1 MTQSLQKDLIDLLPL
16 GEGAVHELL
25 QDAADQKSR
34 LRASGPDSEFAGR
47 TAALYFEK
55 PSLRTRTTFEVA
67 MNQKGG
73 PALQL
78 DVGSIGIGKR
88 ESLADVARN
97 LERWLD
103 ALVCRTF
110 SHELVQELARRA
122 NIPVVNALTD
132 VSHPCQALA
141 FGQTVIERRGAL
153 DGLSVVFVGDGNN
166 VARSLAELA
175 AMTGMHFTLACPRG
189 FELPSDFSA
198 LVAPLFAARGRRF
211 RQVQDPREAVKG
223 ADFLY
228 SDVWISMGQEGQK
241 ETKTSSFLPYQI
253 NAELLAVAGEQAL
266 VSHCL
271 PAHRGEEITDDVM
284 DGGKAVCF
292 DEAENRLHAQKAVWI
307 GEIKG
312 QNAGWRGIKGGL
324 QAPGGWV
331 GGLEPGRFG
340 KDLSVSTRISPF
352 RAGSSSPGAW
362 RGPPSGIGGGR
373 EPWDRPRGEIPS

>member
-1 MTQSLQKDLIDLLPL
+1 MNQSLQKDLIDLLPL
-16 GEGAVHELL
+16 GEEAVHELL
-25 QDAADQKSR
+25 RDAVEQKAR
-34 LRASGPDSEFAGR
+34 LRAHGPDTEFAGR

-73 PALQL
+73 SALQL
-78 DVGSIGIGKR
+78 DAGSIGIGKR

-110 SHELVQELARRA
+110 SHELVAELARRA

-141 FGQTVIERRGAL
+141 FGQTAIEHRGKL
-153 DGLSVVFVGDGNN
+153 EGLSVVFVGDGNN

-175 AMTGMHFTLACPRG
+175 ALSGMHFTLACPEG
-189 FELPSDFSA
+189 FELPADFSA
-198 LVAPLFAARGRRF
+198 RVEPLFRARGTRF
-211 RQVQDPREAVKG
+211 AQMRDPRQAAAG

-228 SDVWISMGQEGQK
+228 SDVWVSMGQEGQK
-241 ETKTSSFLPYQI
+241 DAKSAVFQPYRI
-253 NAELLAVAGEQAL
+253 DAGLLAAAGSQAL

-271 PAHRGEEITDDVM
+271 PAHRGEEITDEVM

-292 DEAENRLHAQKAVWI
+292 DEAENRLHAQKAVL
-307 GEIKG
+307 
-312 QNAGWRGIKGGL
+312 RRL
-324 QAPGGWV
+324 
-331 GGLEPGRFG
+331 
-340 KDLSVSTRISPF
+340 F
-352 RAGSSSPGAW
+352 RAT
-362 RGPPSGIGGGR
+362 GR
-373 EPWDRPRGEIPS
+373 L